1 MGFYPKNSAGKA
13 KANLLGAKKNCEVKS
28 RTETQ
33 LPVTTGP
40 AVVNPNLVSPL
51 IKVPLV
57 LAEPTIQ
64 VVVEADIPLHPPAA
78 EIKRVLKDVF
88 LTQCKLVPVGPFTEI
103 DDTGFFTTAGA
114 KLFVEGF
121 IRKNIE
127 YATNDCNGSV
137 RTTTANVPFSGF
149 ADISGELLNQPI
161 FGFGEQRRAQFIDPV
176 GLESPRLDKYF
187 FENSVLY
194 NEQPFCE
201 LIGADFFELDFSPH
215 KTNTP
220 AKCFSTLREKIVMD
234 LTLKV
239 LQHQQIPLNGNDDD
253 LTSSC

>member
-1 MGFYPKNSAGKA
+1 MGFYPKNSIGKA
-13 KANLLGAKKNCEVKS
+13 KSFGINNKCEVKS

-64 VVVEADIPLHPPAA
+64 VVVEADIPLNPPAA

-103 DDTGFFTTAGA
+103 DDTGFFTSAGA
-114 KLFVEGF
+114 KLFVSGY

-127 YATNDCNGSV
+127 YATKDCYGAI
-137 RTTTANVPFSGF
+137 RTATANVDFSGY
-149 ADISGELLNQPI
+149 ADISEELLNDPI

-215 KTNTP
+215 TSKGP
-220 AKCFSTLREKIVMD
+220 AKSFSTLREKIVMD

-239 LQHQQIPLNGNDDD
+239 LQFQQIPLNGNGEV
-253 LTSSC
+253 

>member
-1 MGFYPKNSAGKA
+1 MGFYPKSNDKSKCVG
-13 KANLLGAKKNCEVKS
+13 ANNKCEVQA
-28 RTETQ
+28 RTEIQ
-33 LPVTTGP
+33 LPVSTGP

-64 VVVEADIPLHPPAA
+64 VVVEADIPLNPPAG

-103 DDTGFFTTAGA
+103 GDTGFFTSAGA
-114 KLFVEGF
+114 KLFVEGY

-127 YATNDCNGSV
+127 YATKECYGSV
-137 RTTTANVPFSGF
+137 RTTTAKVPFSGF
-149 ADISGELLNQPI
+149 ADISGELLNDPI

-215 KTNTP
+215 NYNGP
-220 AKCFSTLREKIVMD
+220 AKSFSTLREKIVMD

-239 LQHQQIPLNGNDDD
+239 LQYQQIPLNGNGDE
-253 LTSSC
+253 